1 MECLSFAYLAESAKG
16 GAKTQALH
24 WGHNWFEKNGWGGH
38 LRHSWY
44 CGHYFRYMFWSVFRL
59 VCTTEFLKLTLVR
72 RSLCNEHRDHPNEYY
87 AIPWYNHRRWLD
99 YSERL
104 AEAHKTDEQ
113 RETVFHE
120 AVQELRAKVTED
132 RKDK

>member
-1 MECLSFAYLAESAKG
+1 VLLPANTFLPLS
-16 GAKTQALH
+16 
-24 WGHNWFEKNGWGGH
+24 
-38 LRHSWY
+38 
-44 CGHYFRYMFWSVFRL
+44 
-59 VCTTEFLKLTLVR
+59 
-72 RSLCNEHRDHPNEYY
+72 RSLCNSHQDHPDSYY

-120 AVQELRAKVTED
+120 AVQELRAKVEEH
-132 RKDK
+132 RKDRRVAYFVCCVRE